1 MKCGLVVF
9 LIMGI
14 DIIELNYH
22 DRFSV
27 ILFKCTWA
35 NATTHRGIVT
45 DDLGFTLVSF
55 AHLIHTGDG
64 DDDEPYMHLGFIS
77 SNDLL
82 CRRIT

>member
-1 MKCGLVVF
+1 M
-9 LIMGI
+9 
-14 DIIELNYH
+14 
-22 DRFSV
+22 
-27 ILFKCTWA
+27 
-35 NATTHRGIVT
+35 T